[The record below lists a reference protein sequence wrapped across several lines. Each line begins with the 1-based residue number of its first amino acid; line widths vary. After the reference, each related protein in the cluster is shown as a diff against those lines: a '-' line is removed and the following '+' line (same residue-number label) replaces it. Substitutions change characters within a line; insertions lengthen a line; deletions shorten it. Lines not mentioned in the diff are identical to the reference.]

1 MYFFTANYKFSY
13 DGKEWTETYSDILTS
28 TTSEDVMRKVWGV
41 VVDDI
46 KAYIQQS
53 VPYGSFV
60 TDGTTATICDKDGN
74 IVCHIKDVEAHAEY
88 PPSPTVSLCKGDAC
102 RHSLTDICRE
112 AENSLRELL
121 ESGRPF
127 STNTCSCSKEPR
139 SFRIMSDGLRRIN
152 VRTYAAI
159 DEIPD
164 IIHNAA
170 GNISEK
176 DERIIA
182 DMLYKDEEFR
192 TEVTTCREL
201 PITATCEDI
210 VAAIDE
216 MESADNSYLREM
228 YQLHVVAVVDAVLG
242 SKQSG

>member
-1 MYFFTANYKFSY
+1 
-13 DGKEWTETYSDILTS
+13 
-28 TTSEDVMRKVWGV
+28 MRKVWGA

-127 STNTCSCSKEPR
+127 STDTCSCSKEPR

-164 IIHNAA
+164 IIHDAA
-170 GNISEK
+170 ENITESE
-176 DERIIA
+176 ERIIS
-182 DMLYKDEEFR
+182 DILYKDAEFC
-192 TEVTTCREL
+192 TEVTSFREL
-201 PITATCEDI
+201 PITATYENVI
-210 VAAIDE
+210 AVIGE
-216 MESADNSYLREM
+216 MESSNDEYLRGM
-228 YQLHVVAVVDAVLG
+228 YQFHVVAAVDAVLG

>member
-28 TTSEDVMRKVWGV
+28 TTSEDVMRKVWGAV
-41 VVDDI
+41 VGDI
-46 KAYIQQS
+46 KNYIQQD
-53 VPYGSFV
+53 VPGGSFI

-102 RHSLTDICRE
+102 RHSLTDISSE
-112 AENSLRELL
+112 AEDALRELL
-121 ESGRPF
+121 ESGQPF
-127 STNTCSCSKEPR
+127 STDTCSCLKEPR
-139 SFRIMSDGLRRIN
+139 SFRIMSDGLRSIN

-182 DMLYKDEEFR
+182 DMLCKDEEFC

-201 PITATCEDI
+201 PITATYEDI

-216 MESADNSYLREM
+216 MESADNSYLWEM
-228 YQLHVVAVVDAVLG
+228 YQLHVVAVVNAVLG